1 MRERAAREYL
11 PFAVFCVREQKGCNP
26 LAAFDIASSTGS
38 AFAPLLGEG
47 IARRAIKEVIGKELG
62 RGLRCGGLA
71 VEQHGGL
78 IGDESRKRQ
87 IMRCHDDRYAC
98 TCLLL
103 NRFRYLTFCLRVET
117 FREFVEQQQRRL
129 REQ

>member
-1 MRERAAREYL
+1 M
-11 PFAVFCVREQKGCNP
+11 FCVREQKGCNP
-26 LAAFDIASSTGS
+26 LAAFDIASSVGLV
-38 AFAPLLGEG
+38 FELLLGEG
-47 IARRAIKEVIGKELG
+47 ITRRTIKEVIGKEIG
-62 RGLRCGGLA
+62 RGLRCGGLT
-71 VEQHGGL
+71 VKQHGGL
-78 IGDESRKRQ
+78 VGDESRKRK
-87 IMRCHDDRYAC
+87 IMRCHDYRDAC